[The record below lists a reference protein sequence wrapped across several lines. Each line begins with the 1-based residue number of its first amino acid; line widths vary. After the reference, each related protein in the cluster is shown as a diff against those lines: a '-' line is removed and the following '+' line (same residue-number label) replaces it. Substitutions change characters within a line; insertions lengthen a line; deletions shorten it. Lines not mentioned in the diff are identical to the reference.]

1 MTSGARWCLGTAP
14 TSRSWSRLWLSLP
27 IVEQIV
33 DVPVMKDIQ
42 LPITETSVAP
52 TAEVMSQ
59 NATVTVCDTGFGGS
73 QVSLF

>member
-1 MTSGARWCLGTAP
+1 M
-14 TSRSWSRLWLSLP
+14 
-27 IVEQIV
+27 
-33 DVPVMKDIQ
+33 DVPVVKVIQ

-73 QVSLF
+73 QVSPF